1 MNPISGLHD
10 HRKLIGSMM
19 ASDGLIPD
27 KNREESGEAKA
38 LNISGRFYNVA
49 EVALECLCRIPLGL
63 AMGVA
68 GGAGNLISEKSC
80 STGGDPTPVLERSD
94 RRFYLLGPARLN

>member
-27 KNREESGEAKA
+27 KNREKSGKAKA

-49 EVALECLCRIPLGL
+49 EVALTKCLCRIPLGL

-68 GGAGNLISEKSC
+68 GGTGNLISEKSC
-80 STGGDPTPVLERSD
+80 STYGDPTPVLERSD
-94 RRFYLLGPARLN
+94 RRFFLGQVRLN